1 MRSTMTLT
9 PGPSGLGW
17 KAAMSGALDTV
28 KRYRSATI
36 HGIRAQRK
44 RLSRS
49 SSYWN
54 GSAWVKM
61 AGTARYVGW
70 NPGRSR
76 RRAYAEKASAGEVER
91 RLANWQRSKVGR
103 AFLRRRREGRYPT
116 VQSAEAIREAV
127 EEKRRFTNLRRGY
140 RRGILSL
147 LDPTVCPDHDLGLD
161 VPIEHCICPEP

>member
-1 MRSTMTLT
+1 MRSTRTLT
-9 PGPSGLGW
+9 PGPEGLGW

-36 HGIRAQRK
+36 RGIRDQRR

-49 SSYWN
+49 STQWN
-54 GSAWVKM
+54 GKAWVNM
-61 AGTARYVGW
+61 PGTARYVGW
-70 NPGRSR
+70 SPGRSR
-76 RRAYAEKASAGEVER
+76 GRAYAEKVSTGEVER

-127 EEKRRFTNLRRGY
+127 EEKRHLTALRRAAK
-140 RRGILSL
+140 RGT
-147 LDPTVCPDHDLGLD
+147 LDQELCPFHDLGMEFID
-161 VPIEHCICPEP
+161 CKCPAF